1 MDQQP
6 PSSHFSQA
14 YPSHHFQPM
23 PPIISAVPIVHLV
36 PNNIELITTTL
47 PPISVAITNNA
58 LNSQP
63 MPTSPTGPPPPFPPP
78 LSSTASTVITP
89 TSVTP
94 SIQTP
99 TVTTQRSIPNN
110 NNDLNDAQN
119 ISKILQSLHNGSG
132 SSSIGSTVANHNN
145 DKSKHDD
152 EVLTVQVNNKEE
164 KLNNEK
170 QQHHRAKRKS
180 QNPSTP
186 KPAAAVQQKKSTSH
200 VHTNGLVSEKKS
212 NNRLSNGVEETSLDD
227 EVAEKT
233 KEENQ
238 ETRSLVFREIRK
250 LGRDYSG
257 LYEQLAKIKGSSE
270 VRFSFVQMCIDEAT
284 RFRRKHM
291 ADCIQEWWL
300 SKCDENNE
308 VEQKTGTKKK

>member
-1 MDQQP
+1 
-6 PSSHFSQA
+6 
-14 YPSHHFQPM
+14 M
-23 PPIISAVPIVHLV
+23 PPTITVPIVPLLI
-36 PNNIELITTTL
+36 PNNVDLIATTL
-47 PPISVAITNNA
+47 PPISVAITSSA

-78 LSSTASTVITP
+78 LSSTASTTVPVP
-89 TSVTP
+89 TSTP
-94 SIQTP
+94 PSVQIP
-99 TVTTQRSIPNN
+99 TAVTTQRSIPNN

-132 SSSIGSTVANHNN
+132 SSSIGAVANHNN
-145 DKSKHDD
+145 DKSKHD
-152 EVLTVQVNNKEE
+152 EISTVQVNNNKEE

-180 QNPSTP
+180 QQPSSVP
-186 KPAAAVQQKKSTSH
+186 KPATAQPKKSSSH
-200 VHTNGLVSEKKS
+200 VHTNGLISEKKS
-212 NNRLSNGVEETSLDD
+212 NSRIANGDDNNIIVDD
-227 EVAEKT
+227 EIAEKT
-233 KEENQ
+233 KEENL

-257 LYEQLAKIKGSSE
+257 LYEQLAKVKGTFE
-270 VRFSFVQMCIDEAT
+270 MRFNFVQMCIDEAS

-300 SKCDENNE
+300 SKCDENNV
-308 VEQKTGTKKK
+308 VEERAGGNKKK